1 MSLLFTP
8 WRVRG
13 LTVANRAWV
22 SAMCQYSA
30 TDGVV
35 GDWHLAHLGS
45 LATGGFGLVM
55 AEATA
60 VAPEAR
66 ISVRCPGLWNDEQV
80 TAWRRVTDFAHAQ
93 GAHIG
98 VQLAHAGRKASTM
111 APWDDHPFA
120 LASEGGW
127 TAVAPSELAFDGYPP
142 PRALRVEEIDR
153 VVDQFVAA
161 ARRARRAGFDVL
173 EIHAAHGYL
182 LHQFLSPISN
192 RRDDGYGGDLSGRM
206 RLLLEV
212 ADAVRNVLPQDMPVW
227 ARLSMLEAGAPGG
240 YPLEDT
246 LEAARRL
253 HAHGIDLIDCTTG
266 GNAPVTEPEFP
277 GFRLPLS
284 AAVKAAGVPAMP
296 VGHMDYPQLA
306 DAAISSGQADL
317 VALARGLLRNPHW
330 ALAAQQA
337 LHVEPTP
344 PIQYRRAYR

>member
-1 MSLLFTP
+1 MAHLFDPFESRRLQLRNRIVMSP
-8 WRVRG
+8 
-13 LTVANRAWV
+13 
-22 SAMCQYSA
+22 MCQYSA
-30 TDGVV
+30 PEDGTVTE
-35 GDWHLAHLGS
+35 WHLVHYGAR
-45 LATGGFGLVM
+45 AVGGVGLVM
-55 AEATA
+55 LEMTQ
-60 VAPEAR
+60 VAPNGRLSPADLG
-66 ISVRCPGLWNDEQV
+66 IWDDAQIPGL
-80 TAWRRVTDFAHAQ
+80 RRLADFVHSQ
-93 GAHIG
+93 GAPIG
-98 VQLAHAGRKASTM
+98 VQLGHAGRKADPVFDAVGPS
-111 APWDDHPFA
+111 AIAFSDHYRVPLALDAKGIATVIDQFA
-120 LASEGGW
+120 QGAH
-127 TAVAPSELAFDGYPP
+127 
-142 PRALRVEEIDR
+142 RALE
-153 VVDQFVAA
+153 
-161 ARRARRAGFDVL
+161 AGFDMVEL
-173 EIHAAHGYL
+173 HGAHGYL

-253 HAHGIDLIDCTTG
+253 HAHSVDLIDCTTG